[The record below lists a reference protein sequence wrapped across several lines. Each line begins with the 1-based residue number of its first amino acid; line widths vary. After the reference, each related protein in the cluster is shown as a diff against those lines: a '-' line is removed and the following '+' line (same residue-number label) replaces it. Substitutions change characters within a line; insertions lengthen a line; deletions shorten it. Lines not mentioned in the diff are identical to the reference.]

1 VRGRGGYGNPRSS
14 RCPTQTYLTFWS
26 FQPSPVVTVLLLERG
41 GGLHVLKEDKIWEV
55 AQQVWAD
62 LPNCKIARGY
72 VHAYQIAEKVI
83 THNGDNSFLAKEKG
97 LLCGITADF
106 HDTLWGIRCKDGK
119 KIAPPTPVNLP
130 TINPF
135 RQAEDTRDDDV
146 EEHAAVEA
154 VETGRVEV
162 VEAGRRRRGRG
173 HGHGHGGRGRGHG
186 GRGRGRGH
194 GHGGRGRRRGGSVE
208 GAGAEHG
215 CKGQGH
221 GHGSG
226 GRGRGRRRGGRG
238 SGTGEGAGAEHGA
251 EEDGRGREG
260 RGWGR
265 GRGQGGQGLGRG
277 GSEQIRGAEA
287 DVLTAPVNIQPPEE
301 EMARRRARAYAHA
314 MGIPYQG

>member
-1 VRGRGGYGNPRSS
+1 MPHANVLDLSVFPAIS
-14 RCPTQTYLTFWS
+14 RRHC
-26 FQPSPVVTVLLLERG
+26 VIARKR
-41 GGLHVLKEDKIWEV
+41 GGLHV
-55 AQQVWAD
+55 
-62 LPNCKIARGY
+62 R
-72 VHAYQIAEKVI
+72 IAEKVI
-83 THNGDNSFLAKEKG
+83 TRDSDNSFLAGEKG
-97 LLCGITADF
+97 EKELSCGITADF
-106 HDTLWGIRCKDGK
+106 HDTLWGIRRKDGK
-119 KIAPPTPVNLP
+119 KIAPPPPVNLP

-135 RQAEDTRDDDV
+135 GAAEDTRDDDV
-146 EEHAAVEA
+146 EEREA
-154 VETGRVEV
+154 KGVEV
-162 VEAGRRRRGRG
+162 VEAGRGRG
-173 HGHGHGGRGRGHG
+173 GRGHGHGGRGRGHG